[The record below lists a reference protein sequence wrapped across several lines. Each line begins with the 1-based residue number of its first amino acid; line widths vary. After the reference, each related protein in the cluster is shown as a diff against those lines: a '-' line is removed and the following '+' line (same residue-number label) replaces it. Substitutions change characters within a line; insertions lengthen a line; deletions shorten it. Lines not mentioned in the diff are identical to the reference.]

1 MEQRTAQP
9 EFIKSDIKLTV
20 GILVSNQIK
29 YIRRGMEA
37 IKPLL
42 EAVPSE
48 LIAVDTVGEEHSDGS
63 LKVVKEYTDKIY
75 HFDWIDDFAAARN
88 AAMDRAKGEWFMFF
102 DDDEVFDDVKELIEF
117 FKTGECE
124 KYYCGSYY
132 VANYR
137 DEEHYQKDV
146 VTRLVRRTK
155 DTRFEGVIHEHFNR
169 VFAPEKQFNAFVHHY
184 GYMFL
189 TKEQF
194 EEKNQ
199 RNLRLLER
207 EMETNG
213 KSLKLYVHIVQQLM
227 VPDPEK
233 ALKKC
238 DEFLADPDIEK
249 ELDTPLGQWLITAK
263 LRITVILGNYRDILE
278 CEKKIYEKYR
288 LSEAARLV
296 TDHRVAFA
304 AFKEQDIKT
313 SLDRARDYCVRYEWL
328 RSHEEERIRQV
339 IIDMASFL
347 SGERLYTITRIGAV
361 SELAEG
367 TAEKA
372 YAFVTSLDP
381 DFCGDFEDLRSL
393 TDYTVERL
401 KDREMLLDHY
411 KRFYREE
418 FFTDPGLFK
427 YLPDRVRNA

>member
-1 MEQRTAQP
+1 MESRRVDP

-29 YIRRGMEA
+29 YIRRGLEA

-48 LIAVDTVGEEHSDGS
+48 LIAVDTVGEEKSDGS
-63 LKVVKEYTDKIY
+63 LKVVKEYTDKIF

-88 AAMDRAKGEWFMFF
+88 VAMDHAKGEWFMFF
-102 DDDEVFDDVKELIEF
+102 DDDEVFDDVKELIGF

-124 KYYCGSYY
+124 KYYSGSYF

-238 DEFLADPDIEK
+238 DEFLADPDIQT

-278 CEKKIYEKYR
+278 CEKQINENYR

-304 AFKEQDIKT
+304 AFREQDIKT
-313 SLDRARDYCVRYEWL
+313 ALDRARDYFKQYEWL
-328 RSHEEERIRQV
+328 KSHEDERIRQA

-347 SGERLYTITRIGAV
+347 NGERLYIVTRIAAV

-372 YAFVTSLDP
+372 YAFVTKLDP
-381 DFCGDFEDLRSL
+381 DFCEDLEDLRNL
-393 TDYTVERL
+393 TEYTVGKL
-401 KDREMLLDHY
+401 KDKEKLLDHY
-411 KRFYREE
+411 RRFYREE

-427 YLPDRVRNA
+427 FLPDRVRNA